1 MLVDWLTT
9 WLLVRISPVELM
21 SVPVPAARLDPTVV
35 LMSTIA
41 GSTLAAI
48 ALAVPLPADG
58 VVPGVAA
65 WMGVSGVVVAWATG
79 RLFTTRARLQPIP
92 APATAATTAMS
103 TTKAAMRCH
112 TEVGGGGGA
121 AIHGGGGPVRSVP
134 GGSQFGSGAVG
145 RPCPSSWG
153 FCSDISLYLR

>member
-1 MLVDWLTT
+1 PLAAQICLRPCTVPGTLADRLSPS
-9 WLLVRISPVELM
+9 LLLRTSPVEQM
-21 SVPVPAARLDPTVV
+21 IIPFPAAWLVPTVV

-121 AIHGGGGPVRSVP
+121 AILGGGGPMPAMP
-134 GGSQFGSGAVG
+134 GGG
-145 RPCPSSWG
+145 R
-153 FCSDISLYLR
+153 

>member
-21 SVPVPAARLDPTVV
+21 IMPVPAAWLVPTVV

-79 RLFTTRARLQPIP
+79 RLLTTRARLQPIP

-121 AIHGGGGPVRSVP
+121 AIHGGGGPVLSVP
-134 GGSQFGSGAVG
+134 GGSKFCSGAVG
-145 RPCPSSWG
+145 RPCPSSCG